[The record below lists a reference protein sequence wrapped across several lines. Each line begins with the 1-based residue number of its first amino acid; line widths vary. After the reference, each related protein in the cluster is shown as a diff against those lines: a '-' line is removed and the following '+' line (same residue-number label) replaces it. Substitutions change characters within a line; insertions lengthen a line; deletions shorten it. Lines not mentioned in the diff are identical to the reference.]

1 MWMSHSTGRLS
12 RRAAI
17 GLLLSAAV
25 LPPVVGARPA
35 SARAEPLPLGG
46 ASAASTAPLPDA
58 LRRIDKPNLRLR
70 QVARLTGSRHR
81 VTFHEAVW
89 DGGRTYVRDLEVKAP
104 HGTWLAVTDPDHRFD
119 EQWVVFTGDFPGG
132 PLYYYGPMDPH
143 WIAFDSLTQVGDRTV
158 ELRAGDAAFNLVV
171 RWTLDG
177 DNPELQWTLAAKDST
192 HYIVGYQGF
201 DALEEPDVEEVLCG
215 ALQHARVIGSAT
227 ALSAWELFAPMAL
240 LQRTIARTE
249 VTTGVYIPANV
260 VAFEHER
267 ALASDRQPFGMS
279 LRNDTDDVTTAV
291 YAPQFGLRSAMKAGE
306 QRGYAFGLCA
316 LPAALSAAYEDLCR
330 KEYDYTAYRENVHGS
345 SLTDTI
351 HNITDL
357 VSIEPDRD
365 DSTDFVPSFSGWWN
379 RAKGFA
385 DVENDQCVRT
395 SVSGVL
401 LSAYNLTSPPTPE
414 HDLYQARARH
424 MIEYQLSRKGIG
436 YTPIKGKA
444 VYGDATQY
452 RVGKVPGDAATLAP
466 LYLQTRGQ
474 NAGIHKLAMDV
485 LLADRQGLE
494 RTPVSVPLAGY
505 LLTRDPAYLA
515 EATTTALRYIKD
527 LIDTPYTTNLTDSS
541 FGCSYSKGWTEL
553 LVLFEVTGDRR
564 FLEGAHKEARRF
576 ITQTQVRPV
585 PDIDVTVPTPPFV
598 DSQFDWPTGVLPD
611 YPRDEPVTETVPA
624 WYVSTSGA
632 TFEQLTTFKIG
643 TSATQETAGGGFVS
657 NPCWVPFLLRLAHH
671 TGDDLIAD
679 VAHNMVVGRFTNYPG
694 YYDRQFAAD
703 RLKPDYPLQ
712 GPPGL
717 TGIYFHHAPAQ
728 LGLSIDYLL
737 SEQFVRSGGQIDF
750 PRLFESNFVYFKFS
764 VYGHAPGSFYGE
776 TGVWPYFPKGLIGVD
791 NPAVNWFTAVGNSSL
806 YVSLT
811 NESRTAQSVT
821 IDLASPLTGLRP
833 SSRVTLHPVRAGRIG
848 PPRKLRGA
856 TTTVTVPAKGIAAFV
871 VRDVDIDVPWH
882 TDVPGTDRSDASH
895 HFEDTD
901 PGTDFG
907 LASGL
912 LLVRPNRSG
921 YDAYI
926 SIDTE
931 EPSTLRY
938 RVGASPTQEAPPKPF
953 PYEWTIGVDSLTDT
967 FTYQIV
973 SGALTTDEV
982 TLRLPSSVSGVV
994 EAVGGEL
1001 VCSPTTTPGNKVA
1014 LTARVRNGTDA
1025 DLLDLAVMVTVPPG
1039 WTVTTEQPTTT
1050 VPARGVAEVDLTV
1063 TVPADAGL
1071 VEHPLTAAVTFSGA
1085 SADLD
1090 ATSILVLQPR
1100 KVTNLSAPASIAQ
1113 PGDQAT
1119 LVAAVLNR
1127 GPVPVTAP
1135 IRLTPATGWAVA
1147 EPLVTVEIP
1156 ARSEYTHAFVATSST
1171 SVTPAGQYRFT
1182 VATTGTGSGSKAATI
1197 KVDDAGII
1205 VNNFD
1210 HYPAY
1215 REAGQWLGSG
1225 LAGWNGVQSRYSAP
1239 EVLGGTATWTPD
1251 LPEAGEYDVAV
1262 WYPTNADTTTAAAYI
1277 VTHAAGTDEVIVNQQ
1292 ENANRWS
1299 RLGRFRFDQGRSGSV
1314 RIEVR
1319 NEKFHRVSAAQFI
1332 RVGP

>member
-1 MWMSHSTGRLS
+1 MSHSTGRLS

-35 SARAEPLPLGG
+35 AARAEPLPRGG
-46 ASAASTAPLPDA
+46 ASAASTARLPDA

-81 VTFHEAVW
+81 VTFHEAEW
-89 DGGRTYVRDLEVKAP
+89 DGGRTYVRDLEVRTSD
-104 HGTWLAVTDPDHRFD
+104 GTWLAVTDPDHRFD
-119 EQWVVFTGDFPGG
+119 EQWVVFTGAFPGG
-132 PLYYYGPMDPH
+132 PFYYYGPMEPH
-143 WIAFDSLTQVGDRTV
+143 WIAFDSLTQVGTRTV
-158 ELRAGDAAFNLVV
+158 ELRAGDDAFDLVL

-177 DNPELQWTLAAKDST
+177 DNPELQWTLTAKEST
-192 HYIVGYQGF
+192 HYVVGYQAF
-201 DALEEPDVEEVLCG
+201 DALTDSDVEEVLCG
-215 ALQHARVIGSAT
+215 ALQHARVIGSAA

-240 LQRTIARTE
+240 VQREVARTS
-249 VTTGVYIPANV
+249 VTTGVYIPAEV
-260 VAFEHER
+260 IAFEHER
-267 ALASDRQPFGMS
+267 ALASDKQPFGMS
-279 LRNDTDDVTTAV
+279 LRNDTDGVTTAV
-291 YAPQFGLRSAMKAGE
+291 YAPQFGLRSAMRAGE
-306 QRGYAFGLCA
+306 KRGYAFGLCA
-316 LPAALSAAYEDLCR
+316 LPTELTAAYEDMCR
-330 KEYDYTAYRENVHGS
+330 REYDYTAYRENVYDN

-395 SVSGVL
+395 AVSGVL
-401 LSAYNLTSPPTPE
+401 LAAYNLTSPPTPE

-424 MIEYQLSRKGIG
+424 LIEYQLSRKGIG

-452 RVGKVPGDAATLAP
+452 RVGKVPGDAATLVP

-505 LLTRDPAYLA
+505 LLTGDPAYLA
-515 EATTTALRYIKD
+515 EAKTTALRYIRD
-527 LIDTPYTTNLTDSS
+527 LIDTPYTTNLADNS
-541 FGCSYSKGWTEL
+541 FGYSYSKGWTEL

-564 FLEGAHKEARRF
+564 FLDGAHKEARRF
-576 ITQTQVRPV
+576 ITQTEVRPV
-585 PDIDVTVPTPPFV
+585 PDIEVTVPIPPV
-598 DSQFDWPTGVLPD
+598 SDSQFDWPNGVLPD
-611 YPRDEPVTETVPA
+611 YPREEPVTETVPA

-643 TSATQETAGGGFVS
+643 TSGSQPTAGGGFVS

-694 YYDRQFAAD
+694 YYNRQFSVD

-712 GPPGL
+712 GPPGI

-728 LGLSIDYLL
+728 LGLAIDYLL

-764 VYGHAPGSFYGE
+764 VYGHAPGTFYGE

-806 YVSLT
+806 YLSLT
-811 NESRTAQSVT
+811 NESRQDQQVT
-821 IDLASPLTGLRP
+821 VEFASPLTGIDKGASLT
-833 SSRVTLHPVRAGRIG
+833 VHPVRAGRVG
-848 PPRKLRGA
+848 RPRKLRGT
-856 TTTVTVPAKGIAAFV
+856 TTTVTVPARGIAALV

-882 TDVPGTDRSDASH
+882 TGVPGADRSDASY

-912 LLVRPNRSG
+912 LLVRPDRSG
-921 YDAYI
+921 YDAYV
-926 SIDTE
+926 SLDTE

-938 RVGASPTQEAPPKPF
+938 RVGDGPVQETPPKPF
-953 PYEWTIGVDSLTDT
+953 PYEWTIGVDGLTDT
-967 FTYQIV
+967 FRYQIV
-973 SGALTTDEV
+973 AGALTTAEV
-982 TLRLPSSVSGVV
+982 TLRLPSSVNGVV
-994 EAVGGEL
+994 DGVGGEL
-1001 VCSPTTTPGNKVA
+1001 VCSPTTTPGDKVS

-1025 DLLDLAVMVTVPPG
+1025 DVTGLTVALTAPSG
-1039 WTVTTEQPTTT
+1039 WTVHSDQPTTT
-1050 VPARGVAEVDLTV
+1050 VPARGVADLDFSV
-1063 TVPADAGL
+1063 TVPADAAL
-1071 VEHPLTAAVTFSGA
+1071 ADHPLTATATWTGGHI
-1085 SADLD
+1085 DLD
-1090 ATSILVLQPR
+1090 ATSILVRQPR
-1100 KVTNLSAPASIAQ
+1100 KVTSLSAPTSIAR
-1113 PGDQAT
+1113 PGDQAS
-1119 LVAAVLNR
+1119 LVATVLNQ
-1127 GPVPVTAP
+1127 GPIPLSAQL
-1135 IRLTPATGWAVA
+1135 RLTPPAGWTVDT
-1147 EPLVTVEIP
+1147 PLVTVELP
-1156 ARSEYTHAFVATSST
+1156 ARSEQTRTFVATSST
-1171 SVTPAGQYRFT
+1171 SVVPGNQYRFSVT
-1182 VATTGTGSGSKAATI
+1182 STGTGSGSKALNI
-1197 KVDDAGII
+1197 KVSDAGII
-1205 VNNFD
+1205 VNNFSY
-1210 HYPAY
+1210 YPSY
-1215 REAGQWLGSG
+1215 QEAGEWLGSG

-1239 EVLGGTATWTPD
+1239 EVLGGSATWAPE
-1251 LPEAGEYDVAV
+1251 LPEEGEYDVSV
-1262 WYPTNADTTTAAAYI
+1262 WYPSNADTTTAAAYVI
-1277 VTHAAGTDEVIVNQQ
+1277 THAGGTDEVIVNQQ

-1299 RLGRFRFDQGRSGSV
+1299 PLGRFRFEQGRSGSV
-1314 RIEVR
+1314 RLEVR
-1319 NEKFHRVSAAQFI
+1319 NEKFHRLSAAQFVY
-1332 RVGP
+1332 VGP